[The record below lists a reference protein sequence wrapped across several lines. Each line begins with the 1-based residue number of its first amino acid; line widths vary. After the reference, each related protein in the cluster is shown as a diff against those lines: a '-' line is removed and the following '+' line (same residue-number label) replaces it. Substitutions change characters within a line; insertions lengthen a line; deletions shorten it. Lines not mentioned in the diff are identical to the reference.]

1 MDYSI
6 ITSMDVAGF
15 VISIIALIFS
25 MLALGLALRA
35 IYIIGVNAGLAN
47 KKPTIKTKTPPK
59 QTQAEPKKPIRVDGD
74 KVIYNEDP
82 LVYVIENFI
91 SEEECDHFVNQ
102 SKDKLERA
110 KTIGGKDGI
119 YHEKRTG
126 MNCWIPHAHSETSK
140 AIGDRVAELIGF
152 PLRNAESYQ
161 VVYYT
166 GGTEYNDHHD
176 AFDHETE
183 EGRKHLTR
191 GGQRIYTA
199 LGYLNDVE
207 EGGATEFRDL
217 NISIP
222 PKKGS
227 LLVWKNILPGT
238 TKVHPASLHA
248 GRPVTKGE
256 KYAFNLWFRENKFV

>member
-47 KKPTIKTKTPPK
+47 KKPAVKTKISPK
-59 QTQAEPKKPIRVDGD
+59 QTQAEPKKPIRIDGE
-74 KVIYNEDP
+74 KIIYNEDP

-91 SEEECDHFVNQ
+91 SEEECDHFVDQ

-126 MNCWIPHAHSETSK
+126 MNCWIPHAHSEASK

-176 AFDHETE
+176 AFSVQ
-183 EGRKHLTR
+183 KH
-191 GGQRIYTA
+191 IH
-199 LGYLNDVE
+199 
-207 EGGATEFRDL
+207 ATID
-217 NISIP
+217 
-222 PKKGS
+222 
-227 LLVWKNILPGT
+227 
-238 TKVHPASLHA
+238 
-248 GRPVTKGE
+248 
-256 KYAFNLWFRENKFV
+256 

>member
-1 MDYSI
+1 
-6 ITSMDVAGF
+6 
-15 VISIIALIFS
+15 
-25 MLALGLALRA
+25 MLDTTCTLRD
-35 IYIIGVNAGLAN
+35 
-47 KKPTIKTKTPPK
+47 IK
-59 QTQAEPKKPIRVDGD
+59 
-74 KVIYNEDP
+74 
-82 LVYVIENFI
+82 
-91 SEEECDHFVNQ
+91 
-102 SKDKLERA
+102 
-110 KTIGGKDGI
+110 
-119 YHEKRTG
+119 
-126 MNCWIPHAHSETSK
+126 K

-222 PKKGS
+222 PKRE
-227 LLVWKNILPGT
+227 LVGLEEYPT
-238 TKVHPASLHA
+238 RH
-248 GRPVTKGE
+248 
-256 KYAFNLWFRENKFV
+256 NKSSSCLIACRATSYQRRKIRF